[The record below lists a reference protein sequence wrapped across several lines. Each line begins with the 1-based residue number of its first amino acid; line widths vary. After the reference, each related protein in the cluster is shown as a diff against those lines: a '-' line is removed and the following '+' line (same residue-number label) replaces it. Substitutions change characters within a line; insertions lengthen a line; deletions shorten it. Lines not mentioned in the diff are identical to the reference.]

1 MVQLQSL
8 KNGCHVQC
16 SWLVWQIPWTPVQ
29 MGTGAI
35 CIRLAVYDDALGTR
49 LRSGK
54 VQNSRTL
61 TTLIRD
67 AAVCQHPTP
76 SYICSADLGS
86 VRILP
91 ARRGRKRASAVLG
104 RRRWITACKL
114 NLLYLKFPNE
124 VMLLWS
130 WVATFIWLTGM
141 ETNSNPHCVLT
152 AWMMDV
158 TLSPATPL
166 DTTTIWSVYLFQ
178 TVPQHWW
185 TLESDWLGG

>member
-1 MVQLQSL
+1 MQKKKKKNGWHGKVRALMGVRVQLRPL
-8 KNGCHVQC
+8 KNGCHAQH
-16 SWLVWQIPWTPVQ
+16 SWFVWQIPWTPVQ

-35 CIRLAVYDDALGTR
+35 CIRLAEYDDTLGTW
-49 LRSGK
+49 LWSGK

-76 SYICSADLGS
+76 SYICSADLCGA
-86 VRILP
+86 RTLP

-104 RRRWITACKL
+104 GRRWITACKL

-130 WVATFIWLTGM
+130 
-141 ETNSNPHCVLT
+141 
-152 AWMMDV
+152 
-158 TLSPATPL
+158 
-166 DTTTIWSVYLFQ
+166 
-178 TVPQHWW
+178 
-185 TLESDWLGG
+185 